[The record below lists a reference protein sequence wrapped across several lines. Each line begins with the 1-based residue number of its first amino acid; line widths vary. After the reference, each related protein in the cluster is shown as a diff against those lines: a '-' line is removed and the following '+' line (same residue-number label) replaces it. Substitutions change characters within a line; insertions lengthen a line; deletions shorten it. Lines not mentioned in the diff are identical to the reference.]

1 MESDRVIEAREAIES
16 TVKEYFV
23 GMRGFRMRRRH
34 YFKNFE
40 GVQHAAYLE
49 RGSYGPDYD
58 MDYQATL
65 LCGEDSDLKSYA
77 RVSDIFGGIGWLSGR
92 DICGLSIMD
101 AGFDMP
107 VSDRID
113 MIRALLEEDAEKWYS
128 RVSTPE
134 DLRTTIKESWDG
146 SVKNY
151 WPLAKGALKV
161 GIDPWPEGKPEG
173 I

>member
-1 MESDRVIEAREAIES
+1 MDSDNVNEAREAIES
-16 TVKEYFV
+16 TVKRYFV
-23 GMRGFRMRRRH
+23 GVRGFRIRRRH
-34 YFKNFE
+34 YFKNLD
-40 GVQHAAYLE
+40 GVQHAAFLA

-92 DICGLSIMD
+92 KPGVLEIMD
-101 AGFDMP
+101 AAIEMP
-107 VSDRID
+107 VLARINR
-113 MIRALLEEDAEKWYS
+113 IQTLLEEDAEKWYS

-134 DLRTTIKESWDG
+134 DLRKTIREAWHDKL
-146 SVKNY
+146 KNY
-151 WPLAKGALKV
+151 IPMAKGALKV
-161 GIDPWPEGKPEG
+161 GIDPWPEGKPDY